1 MLTKSLLFGVNCNI
15 AYSVF
20 FLINQFIKED
30 PLVQVNINTGNV
42 EQALRSLK
50 KKLQREGVFRAL
62 KLKRHFEKP
71 SERKKREE
79 DESYRR
85 RRKLDRKKDS
95 FEE

>member
-1 MLTKSLLFGVNCNI
+1 
-15 AYSVF
+15 VF

-30 PLVQVNINTGNV
+30 TLVQVNVNTGNV

-50 KKLQREGVFRAL
+50 KKLQREGIFRAL

-71 SERKKREE
+71 SETKKRES

>member
-1 MLTKSLLFGVNCNI
+1 MLFLEINLL
-15 AYSVF
+15 
-20 FLINQFIKED
+20 KED
-30 PLVQVNINTGNV
+30 TLAQVNINTGNV

-62 KLKRHFEKP
+62 KLKRYFEKP
-71 SERKKREE
+71 SERKQREA

-85 RRKLDRKKDS
+85 RRKVDRKKDS